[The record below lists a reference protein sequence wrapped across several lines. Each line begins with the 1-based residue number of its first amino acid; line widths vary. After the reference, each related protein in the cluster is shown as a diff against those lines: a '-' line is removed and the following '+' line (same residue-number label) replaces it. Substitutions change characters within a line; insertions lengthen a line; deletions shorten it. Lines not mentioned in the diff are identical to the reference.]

1 MLLVYKVFIT
11 NTFYGELSINS
22 LKWWSIIDLQSR
34 RDTQKEKDGKRE
46 KCGGKAFNLNW
57 RVHWWEY
64 SSPPAGT
71 PTKYDQERWI
81 EPMQQGQPW
90 SWPCKMAPIGCLCI
104 KAIPAY
110 PLLVRLSPSQVLP
123 PSSSSP
129 FMFNIIQIFI

>member
-46 KCGGKAFNLNW
+46 KCEGKAFNLNW

-81 EPMQQGQPW
+81 EPMQLGQPW
-90 SWPCKMAPIGCLCI
+90 SWPCKYGTHWMPLHKSNPGLSTPCPVVPI
-104 KAIPAY
+104 
-110 PLLVRLSPSQVLP
+110 
-123 PSSSSP
+123 SSP
-129 FMFNIIQIFI
+129 LPFLFFPLHV